1 MARSSSMSISKESV
15 AEESARMDCL
25 GMKRVRRRMEI
36 MLFRGSRRFFAALC
50 SRRGHSSRTISKTEV
65 SI

>member
-25 GMKRVRRRMEI
+25 GMKRVRRRMEV
-36 MLFRGSRRFFAALC
+36 MLFRGRRKCQYPGNSGSNLY
-50 SRRGHSSRTISKTEV
+50 HILNKTINSTQ
-65 SI
+65 

>member
-25 GMKRVRRRMEI
+25 GMKRVRRRMEV
-36 MLFRGSRRFFAALC
+36 MLLFRGRRKC
-50 SRRGHSSRTISKTEV
+50 QYEISWK
-65 SI
+65 